1 MRATSRRLFWATTLL
16 FCVGAAAPAFA
27 NGGGGGS
34 SGGGTGGS
42 GGGSSSADPSMGNA
56 PAGGVTPRRLQ
67 GGADLTTCPRGAL
80 WDRKRHACLQIRGGI
95 LPDDDMAEYAYAL
108 AKADR
113 YDEALQVLD
122 LLQNPETAKA
132 LNYRGYATRKLGDTD
147 KGIGYYL
154 RSVAL
159 DPGYTQ
165 VREYLGEAYVI
176 KGKLDLAN
184 EQLQT
189 IERLQGR
196 DNEEYEDLETAIKA
210 AHPL

>member
-16 FCVGAAAPAFA
+16 FCVGAATPAFA
-27 NGGGGGS
+27 NGGGGGC
-34 SGGGTGGS
+34 
-42 GGGSSSADPSMGNA
+42 
-56 PAGGVTPRRLQ
+56 PAAERAVPEGEVRPPTRAWATHPGGVTPRRLQ
-67 GGADLTTCPRGAL
+67 GGADLTTCPKGAV

-122 LLQNPETAKA
+122 LLQNPETPKA